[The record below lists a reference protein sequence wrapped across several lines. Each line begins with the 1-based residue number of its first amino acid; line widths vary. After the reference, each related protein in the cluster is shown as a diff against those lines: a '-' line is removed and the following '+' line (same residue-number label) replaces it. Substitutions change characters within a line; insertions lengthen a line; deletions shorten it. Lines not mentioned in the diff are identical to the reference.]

1 MTTLDQPDLLATHAA
16 EKFVDGMFADL
27 PQTVTVEVDKA
38 DAKHGSVAVDLSDY
52 MGDIRNEALD
62 DFTAHYHRYVNQAGV
77 PVRQLVLT
85 GPAEVD
91 NAAVQAA
98 AC

>member
-1 MTTLDQPDLLATHAA
+1 MTTTFDRSDPHALIAA
-16 EKFVDGMFADL
+16 ENLVGDLIQSL

-38 DAKHGSVAVDLSDY
+38 DAKRGSLQVDLSDY
-52 MGDIRNEALD
+52 IGDIRQEALD
-62 DFTAHYHRYVNQAGV
+62 DFTATYARYTNKNGV

-85 GPAEVD
+85 GPEEVD

-98 AC
+98 A